1 MAKTPPIDT
10 PLRKNEK
17 VIATEDLLRVPEGTK
32 GVVKLVNG
40 FAWTRYWVFFENGIQ
55 MGSIDGSKL
64 VRVAHWEEYKRRR
77 ADEAERLER
86 EGEAALAAPEET
98 PAETAAVD
106 DGKPMVPAHLLER
119 SRMARVKAMSQA

>member
-1 MAKTPPIDT
+1 MAKTPPIDA

-17 VIATEDLLRVPEGTK
+17 VIATEDLPRVPEGTT

-40 FAWTRYWVFFENGIQ
+40 FTWTRYWVFFDNGVQ

-64 VRVAHWEEYKRRR
+64 VRAAHWEEYKVRRVE
-77 ADEAERLER
+77 EAERRER
-86 EGEAALAAPEET
+86 EGEAAATAAAEA

-106 DGKPMVPAHLLER
+106 DGKP
-119 SRMARVKAMSQA
+119 K